1 MGNRSKDENAA
12 ASNNTKDR
20 DQESNSRDQDTRDT
34 SLVKAIAEAVAQQT
48 QAIADV
54 FQRQMEETRAQYEEL
69 FKASRAQNFT
79 STLKVTSSTD
89 GFRVMDPF
97 DWTHDKNIYQR
108 WQLWSHKARLALNAM
123 EGHSD
128 TAKISYIHHW
138 LDGKGISNIQ
148 GWMNSKILISQEEY
162 DALEERDRKGRYSSD
177 KIESYFSLVENILTP
192 RSNPLLA
199 VEELY
204 LAKQGSMTSQEFHSQ
219 ILEIVKRCHFPNQAA
234 EERAVRDAIF
244 IGMNSQRTKDK
255 AINFMNEEEGK
266 EVTVDFLLN
275 HLAVEDGNSQ
285 HRFLSQLDSS
295 TSVNMVA
302 YDRQQNKG
310 KSNRSR
316 NSNGR
321 EREQNKSRGHN
332 SSSTVQTSRKPPGM
346 EGKCM
351 RCGRPEHEQG
361 EKCAARHAKCKD
373 CHKIGHFY
381 KVCQSSKRTV
391 RANLAQVTPQDEND
405 THIDEC
411 GYVQP
416 NPPAINMLKVIN
428 NTGTTSGT
436 ESLKFPIDVNPR
448 GTYKHHLEVNIDTG
462 ADVNCMNE
470 KTFKKLFPEVDLSVC
485 PHSIQNFGNST
496 ADVYILGQFRT
507 YLKFRGRKYLNTFIV
522 TNANDCPNILS
533 HGAIFRMG
541 ILVPNYPEENMV
553 KVRDMETGTSNVFQV
568 LQDLR
573 MQQYQGNSEPRM
585 HRPSTTFTTTTTRQ
599 LKASETPKSYETASQ
614 KAGTATYTGNTSP
627 IQTSFRTMPPPK
639 PSAHR
644 TISTP
649 ELNTTHSTRRP
660 AFRIHQPHSHSEH
673 KTCCMH
679 VHQQQ
684 SKTYRMEEPP
694 ALREVKHPHRD
705 RTSVS
710 RSPSTEQEV
719 LSQFSGFSEEI
730 EHFTRD
736 PYTTHLKSCTQS
748 TDYAFKGQEVHTY
761 IDCEHS
767 HGHMNDHLIQNTP
780 DFQGKQFLQ
789 GKEKIT
795 CTDME
800 NTPGMMNTYTF
811 TPGSTTLSIP
821 THSRKIPQ
829 NFQQTEKESS
839 NTVALPGFN
848 HNADTTM
855 YVETSGNVHSNGTL
869 STSLQTDTNRY
880 ANMDTNHAAHRYR
893 DTRKEVH
900 LLSEPSELRPFEA
913 MAHRDTRKE
922 AHLLSR
928 PSELQPTEDSETQ
941 RCNPA
946 HVQQTRQEYS
956 RLTEIN
962 KAKFQNPFIYNDE
975 RNFVRHNSV
984 SKISSNNVFMTTPN
998 TSVSNSVFCRKK
1010 GRKRG
1015 ICRDSRNSRR
1025 TCTCTYS
1032 RRTCTCTCTYSHTGE
1047 SP

>member
-1 MGNRSKDENAA
+1 MDSNWDLKAVVSIQVSYNQYKSFRATRASELHRASELRIQSFEQRYENAQNTVKHRTFRDLVMSNQSKDENAA
-12 ASNNTKDR
+12 AESHSRDR
-20 DQESNSRDQDTRDT
+20 DQESRDA
-34 SLVKAIAEAVAQQT
+34 SLAKIIAEAVAQQT
-48 QAIADV
+48 KSIVEAVSKQKSEETQALTDV
-54 FQRQMEETRAQYEEL
+54 FQRQMEETRAQYQEL
-69 FKASRAQNFT
+69 LKASCTQKLS

-148 GWMNSKILISQEEY
+148 GWRNSKILISQEEY
-162 DALEERDRKGRYSSD
+162 NALEERDRKGKYSSD

-199 VEELY
+199 VEELH
-204 LAKQGSMTSQEFHSQ
+204 LAKQGSLTSQEFHSQ
-219 ILEIVKRCHFPNQAA
+219 ILEIVKRCCFPNQAA
-234 EERAVRDAIF
+234 EDRAVRDAIF
-244 IGMNSQRTKDK
+244 IGMNSQQTKDK

-266 EVTVDFLLN
+266 EVTVEFLMN
-275 HLAVEDGNSQ
+275 HLAVEDGHSQ

-302 YDRQQNKG
+302 YDHRQNKG

-316 NSNGR
+316 NNNGR
-321 EREQNKSRGHN
+321 EREQNKSRGQA

-416 NPPAINMLKVIN
+416 YPPAINMLKVIN

-436 ESLKFPIDVNPR
+436 KSLKFPIDVNPR
-448 GTYKHHLEVNIDTG
+448 GTYKHHLEVSIDTG

-496 ADVYILGQFRT
+496 ADVYILGQFHT

-573 MQQYQGNSEPRM
+573 MQQYQGNSEPRT
-585 HRPSTTFTTTTTRQ
+585 HRPGTTFTTSTNRQ
-599 LKASETPKSYETASQ
+599 PKASKTPKSCETASQ
-614 KAGTATYTGNTSP
+614 KAGTYTDNMSP
-627 IQTSFRTMPPPK
+627 IQTSF
-639 PSAHR
+639 R

-649 ELNTTHSTRRP
+649 ELNTAYRRP
-660 AFRIHQPHSHSEH
+660 ASRIHQPHSHSELQA
-673 KTCCMH
+673 CCMH

-800 NTPGMMNTYTF
+800 NTPGMMNTCTF
-811 TPGSTTLSIP
+811 IPGSTTLSIP

-829 NFQQTEKESS
+829 NFQQMEKESS

-848 HNADTTM
+848 HNADTTT
-855 YVETSGNVHSNGTL
+855 YVETSRNVHSNGTL
-869 STSLQTDTNRY
+869 STNFQTDTNMY
-880 ANMDTNHAAHRYR
+880 TNMDTNHTAHRYR

-900 LLSEPSELRPFEA
+900 LLSETSEL
-913 MAHRDTRKE
+913 
-922 AHLLSR
+922 
-928 PSELQPTEDSETQ
+928 
-941 RCNPA
+941 
-946 HVQQTRQEYS
+946 
-956 RLTEIN
+956 
-962 KAKFQNPFIYNDE
+962 
-975 RNFVRHNSV
+975 
-984 SKISSNNVFMTTPN
+984 
-998 TSVSNSVFCRKK
+998 
-1010 GRKRG
+1010 
-1015 ICRDSRNSRR
+1015 
-1025 TCTCTYS
+1025 
-1032 RRTCTCTCTYSHTGE
+1032 
-1047 SP
+1047 